1 MSNSVTI
8 TLRDGGTPA
17 VEKLVELVRSRAAL
31 SQGGERMRDAV
42 VSHFTTLPPNK
53 NFPAQTTSFWQRAG
67 ESTTHPIVEGQNV
80 VRVSVTEVGA
90 RYQYLG
96 GTITKKDK
104 MLTIP
109 AREEAYGKRATQ
121 FSNLKVVRL
130 GVGPSGTPILA
141 LVEKDS
147 QAISYRKRKGAL
159 AVQRGSITGGL
170 VMYWLVNSVSKGPNA
185 NVLPT
190 DDELRGA
197 FSSGIR
203 AYVNG
208 RLKNKNA
215 LAPESLN

>member
-1 MSNSVTI
+1 MSTSVTI
-8 TLRDGGTPA
+8 TLKDGGTPA
-17 VEKLVELVRSRAAL
+17 VERLVELVRSRAAL

-42 VSHFTTLPPNK
+42 VSHFATLPPNK

-67 ESTTHPIVEGQNV
+67 ESTTHPIAEGEST

-96 GTITKKDK
+96 GTITMKDK
-104 MLTIP
+104 KLTIP

-121 FSNLKVVRL
+121 FSNLKVAVL
-130 GVGPSGTPILA
+130 GVGANGRPITA
-141 LVEKDS
+141 LVERDS
-147 QAISYRKRKGAL
+147 QAISYRRRKGAI

-170 VMYWLVNSVSKGPNA
+170 VMYWLVGSVSKGPNP

-190 DDELRGA
+190 EEELRGA
-197 FSSGIR
+197 FSGGIR

-208 RLKNKNA
+208 MMKNRNA